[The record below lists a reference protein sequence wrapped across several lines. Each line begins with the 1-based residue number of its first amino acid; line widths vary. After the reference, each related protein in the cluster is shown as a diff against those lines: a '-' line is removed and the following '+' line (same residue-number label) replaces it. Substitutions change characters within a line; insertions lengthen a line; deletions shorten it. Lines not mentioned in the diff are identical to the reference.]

1 MRRCFVLAFLALFVL
16 SCLPA
21 VAQSKRPITDKD
33 LFRFQWIGDPQVSPD
48 GAHVVF
54 VRVTVNEKKDGYDT
68 ALWMVATAGS
78 EPPIR
83 LTNGKRD
90 TQPRWS
96 ADGKWIAFVR
106 GPADSSAGESR
117 DRKPPPSQLAL
128 LSLAGGE
135 AWSITDLP
143 RSAAN
148 PVWSPDGKQI
158 VFLCD
163 ANASDLAKKQ
173 KKDSG
178 GEAEHESD
186 VKVITRAIYR
196 FNATGYLDPKHSQH
210 IWIVDVPATAEAKT
224 TPRQLTSG
232 NFDDREPIFTPKGKE
247 ILFHTN
253 RAAEPYYEL
262 PKTEIMSISPQGGTA
277 KLLATVHLG
286 GLLGGIGE
294 MAVSPDAGRLAF
306 VGSVQQ
312 PVRSY
317 SQPDMWILELNG
329 KTEPVNLTA
338 KYDYDVGSGVGG
350 DNRAPRGAG
359 SLHPVWS
366 KDGSHILDVVAKQGR
381 AILVSIDAQT
391 GEITELT
398 HGDQAVEDFS
408 TSADGNTTVL
418 NLSTPTMI
426 DELFALGRDGSQ
438 QQLTNINGPLFGE
451 LNLTLP
457 EDIWY
462 TSFDGKK
469 IEAWVQRPPDFD
481 PAKKYPLILNIHG
494 GPHTA
499 YGWIFDHEFQW
510 MAAKGYVV
518 LYPNP
523 RGSTSYGQ
531 EFGNIIQYHYP
542 GDDYKDLMAGVD
554 ELLKRGYIDPAKLG
568 VTGGSGGGLLT
579 DWTVGQTH
587 RFHAAVSQRDISDW
601 TSWWYTADFT
611 LFQPNWFKAPPFD
624 DPQDYIKRSP
634 ITYIKN
640 VDTPMMFIL
649 GDVDWRT
656 PPGSGGEQMFR
667 ALKYMHRPTVMV
679 HFPGESHELSRSG
692 QPWHRVERLD
702 HIVGWFDEWLMGIP
716 NPEYNMPSD
725 ETTSPVKQT
734 ASAD

>member
-1 MRRCFVLAFLALFVL
+1 MRRCIVVALLAL

-21 VAQSKRPITDKD
+21 SAQNKRLITDKD
-33 LFRFQWIGDPQVSPD
+33 LFHFQWIGDPQTSPD
-48 GAHVVF
+48 GSHVVF

-68 ALWMVATAGS
+68 ALWMIATAGS
-78 EPPIR
+78 EAPAR
-83 LTNGKRD
+83 LTNGKHD
-90 TQPRWS
+90 AQPRWS
-96 ADGKWIAFVR
+96 PDGKWIVFVR
-106 GPADSSAGESR
+106 GPADSGGGDTR
-117 DRKPPPSQLAL
+117 DRKPLPSQLAL
-128 LSLAGGE
+128 LPLSGGE
-135 AWSITDLP
+135 AWAINELP
-143 RSAAN
+143 RSASN
-148 PVWSPDGKQI
+148 PIWSPDSKQI
-158 VFLCD
+158 AFLCD
-163 ANASDLAKKQ
+163 ATAEDLAKKQ
-173 KKDSG
+173 KKDAG
-178 GEAEHESD
+178 GEPEHESD
-186 VKVITRAIYR
+186 VRVITRAVYR
-196 FNATGYLDPKHSQH
+196 FNGTGYLDPKHHQH
-210 IWIVDVPATAEAKT
+210 IWIMDIPAGSDAKS

-232 NFDDREPIFTPKGKE
+232 DFDEREPHFTPDGKN
-247 ILFHTN
+247 IVFHTN
-253 RAAEPYYEL
+253 RNPEPYYEL
-262 PKTEIMSISPQGGTA
+262 PTTEIMSVPTSGGA
-277 KLLATVHLG
+277 PILLATVHLG
-286 GLLGGIGE
+286 GLLGGIGQT
-294 MAVSPDAGRLAF
+294 ALSPDGGRLAF

-317 SQPDMWILELNG
+317 SQPDMWVLDLAA
-329 KTEPVNLTA
+329 KSEPVNLTT
-338 KYDYDVGSGVGG
+338 KYDFEVGSGVGG

-359 SLHPVWS
+359 GLHAAWT
-366 KDGSHILDVVAKQGR
+366 KDGTHILDVVAKQGR
-381 AILVSIDAQT
+381 AILVSIDART
-391 GEITELT
+391 GEVTELS

-408 TSADGNTTVL
+408 PSPDGNTVVM
-418 NLSTPTMI
+418 NVSTPTMI
-426 DELFALGRDGSQ
+426 DELFVLGRDGSQ
-438 QQLTNINGPLFGE
+438 HQITNINGPLFSE
-451 LNLTLP
+451 LNLTQP
-457 EDIWY
+457 EEVWY

-469 IEAWVQRPPDFD
+469 IQAWVQKPPNFD

-494 GPHTA
+494 GPHGA

-510 MAAKGYVV
+510 MAAKGYLV

-531 EFGNIIQYHYP
+531 DFGNIIQYHYP

-554 ELLKRGYIDPAKLG
+554 ELIKRGYIDRAKLG

-634 ITYIKN
+634 ITYIKS

-649 GDVDWRT
+649 GDVDYRT

-702 HIVGWFDEWLMGIP
+702 HIVGWFDQWLMGIP
-716 NPEYNMPSD
+716 NPEYTMPSD
-725 ETTSPVKQT
+725 ATKPTTVTSKPPE
-734 ASAD
+734 